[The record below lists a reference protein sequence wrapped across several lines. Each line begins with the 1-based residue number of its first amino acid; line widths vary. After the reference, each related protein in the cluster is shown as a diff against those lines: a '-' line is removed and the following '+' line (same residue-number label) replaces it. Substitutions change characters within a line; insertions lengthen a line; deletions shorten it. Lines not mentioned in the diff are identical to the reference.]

1 MKLSNI
7 GVVFGIAAATIS
19 LAAHAD
25 DHRKTARDQRHAASG
40 MQAVAISPRAGE
52 PGHGWHYFSDTRRAR
67 AVVISPNGDYYY
79 SRGDG
84 PQLVYE
90 SAPAT

>member
-7 GVVFGIAAATIS
+7 GVVLGIAAATIG
-19 LAAHAD
+19 LAAHAG
-25 DHRKTARDQRHAASG
+25 DHRKAAKHRHAAPG
-40 MQAVAISPRAGE
+40 MQVVAVSPKAGE
-52 PGHGWHYFSDTRRAR
+52 PGHGWRYFSDRREAR

-84 PQLVYE
+84 LQLVYKA
-90 SAPAT
+90 APTA